1 MVTPPLLSGDGKVSL
16 GKAELASKLEQIAA
30 AHEELAAGLAGA
42 PRVAN
47 VGRAWAA
54 AQAELPDVALYA
66 DDQEHPSPAG
76 TALLP
81 AAARAP
87 SHCAVSAR
95 TLPSMDAPR
104 KAYTRDD
111 DGKYQVDDDK
121 VAFLLMDREQARL
134 DKDYKTADSLREQ
147 IEELGVKINDKA
159 RTWAAG
165 PLVRLYTRP
174 KPCDRVVMRPPC
186 VIVCQAGGE
195 GHRC

>member
-1 MVTPPLLSGDGKVSL
+1 MVVL
-16 GKAELASKLEQIAA
+16 GMDIKD
-30 AHEELAAGLAGA
+30 
-42 PRVAN
+42 P
-47 VGRAWAA
+47 
-54 AQAELPDVALYA
+54 ELP
-66 DDQEHPSPAG
+66 PP
-76 TALLP
+76 
-81 AAARAP
+81 
-87 SHCAVSAR
+87 
-95 TLPSMDAPR
+95 TLNLGHQ
-104 KAYTRDD
+104 K
-111 DGKYQVDDDK
+111 
-121 VAFLLMDREQARL
+121 EQARL